1 MIVLLCALIMVAH
14 SQLMFSDRV
23 SLQERQD
30 SSSIAADNFAEFLCA
45 FIL

>member
-23 SLQERQD
+23 SLQE
-30 SSSIAADNFAEFLCA
+30 CA
-45 FIL
+45 GLLAWNGELES